1 MKYRPKHL
9 WLGYDEEDLNKGK
22 WQSIEYE
29 KLLVYCPHCEHQG
42 LVIND
47 CTIKARDEEFCQKKE
62 VEAGQKG
69 KANAENKNKDVI
81 GSTSGEMQQGK
92 QTINTTSQM
101 RHEQEILE
109 QGDKW
114 QTQKIKPNKQQEQII
129 PKTVRKAPN
138 MQQKKDLW
146 RFKIQSKQV

>member
-47 CTIKARDEEFCQKKE
+47 CTIKARDEEFCQKNE
-62 VEAGQKG
+62 VEAGDKG
-69 KANAENKNKDVI
+69 KANAENRNKEVI
-81 GSTSGEMQQGK
+81 GSTSDEIKQGK
-92 QTINTTSQM
+92 RTINTTSHI
-101 RHEQEILE
+101 RHEREILE

-129 PKTVRKAPN
+129 PKTVRKARN